1 MTQELINQLSNF
13 TLLYVEDEEGIQKNI
28 TEILNCMF
36 KDIYLASD
44 GESAYCIY
52 EDKKPD
58 LIITDI
64 KMPKLNGIELIKRIR
79 LRDSK
84 TRVIITSAH
93 TDLDYMLDA
102 SELHLV
108 KYIIK
113 PITEDKLTQA
123 LKSFI
128 ASYEGSKLFLF
139 LANWMYDESKSII
152 VNENEEFMLTKKEN
166 IFFKLL
172 LQKNRI
178 ITYDEID
185 AILWDKDS
193 IMTQNALRLFIK
205 NLRKKLP
212 ATCLKNV
219 QGIGYRLVLQS

>member
-1 MTQELINQLSNF
+1 MDKTLISKLSNF
-13 TLLYVEDEEGIQKNI
+13 TLLYAEDEKGIQNNI
-28 TEILNCMF
+28 HEILDCMF
-36 KDIYLASD
+36 KDIYLASNGD
-44 GESAYCIY
+44 SAYNIY

-64 KMPKLNGIELIKRIR
+64 KMPKLNGIELIKKIR

-93 TDLDYMLDA
+93 TNLEYMLDA

-108 KYIIK
+108 KYIVK
-113 PITEDKLTQA
+113 PITEEKLTQA
-123 LKSFI
+123 LESFI
-128 ASYEGSKLFLF
+128 SSYEGSKLFPFFTKWL
-139 LANWMYDESKSII
+139 YDESKSLIT
-152 VNENEEFMLTKKEN
+152 NEDEEFMLTKKEN

-172 LQKNRI
+172 LQKDRI

-185 AILWDKDS
+185 AILWDKES
-193 IMTQNALRLFIK
+193 VMTQNALRLFTK

-212 ATCLKNV
+212 KDCLKNV
-219 QGIGYRLVLQS
+219 QGIGYRLVL

>member
-13 TLLYVEDEEGIQKNI
+13 TLLYAEDEEGIQKNI
-28 TEILNCMF
+28 HEVLECMF
-36 KDIYLASD
+36 KDIYLCRD
-44 GESAYCIY
+44 GESAYAIY
-52 EDKKPD
+52 EEKKPD

-64 KMPKLNGIELIKRIR
+64 KMPKLNGIELIKKIR

-93 TDLDYMLDA
+93 TDLEYMLDA

-108 KYIIK
+108 KYIVK
-113 PITEDKLTQA
+113 PITEQKLTQA
-123 LKSFI
+123 LQSFI
-128 ASYEGSKLFLF
+128 SSYEGSKLFPF

-152 VNENEEFMLTKKEN
+152 TNENDEFMLTKKEN

-193 IMTQNALRLFIK
+193 VMTQNALRLFIK

-212 ATCLKNV
+212 SSCLKNV
-219 QGIGYRLVLQS
+219 QGIGYRLVL

>member
-28 TEILNCMF
+28 YEILDCMF
-36 KDIYLASD
+36 KDIYLAND
-44 GESAYCIY
+44 GENAFNIY

-64 KMPKLNGIELIKRIR
+64 RMPKLNGIELIKKIR

-84 TRVIITSAH
+84 TRVVITSAY
-93 TDLDYMLDA
+93 TDLQYMLDA

-108 KYIIK
+108 KYIVK

-128 ASYEGSKLFLF
+128 ASYEGSKLFPF
-139 LANWMYDESKSII
+139 LAKWMYDESKSII
-152 VNENEEFMLTKKEN
+152 TNENEEFMLTKKEN

-185 AILWDKDS
+185 AILWDKDAV
-193 IMTQNALRLFIK
+193 MTQNALRLFIK

-212 ATCLKNV
+212 TSCLKNV
-219 QGIGYRLVLQS
+219 QGIGYRLVLQD